1 MPSFRPTA
9 AIKNVTL
16 LQGKHGLK
24 QFAMNLNIFRG
35 RLLKT
40 RLALFALLMVLIGI
54 GSSVFYGGSNSISS
68 HAADASVATRPIKT
82 VFAAIQALPQQVA
95 LVPDKV
101 ALGERLFQDARLSS
115 NDSIS
120 CASCHG
126 LTTGGVDNRARSI
139 GVNGAVGDINAPTV
153 FNSGFNFA
161 QFWNGRAATLEDQV
175 EGPVNNPKEMASN
188 WPQVVAKLSIDVTY
202 PAQFSRL
209 YGDGITPVN
218 IKDAIATF
226 ERSLVTPNSRFDNY
240 LNGDQAALSISEKRG
255 FELFQS
261 YGCSSCHQGVNLGGN
276 MYGKVGQMG
285 DYFADRGHPT
295 DADLGR
301 FNLDD
306 DGHGMNVFKV
316 PGLRNVARTAPYFH
330 DGTIKT
336 LLQAV
341 QTMAKYQLGRPIAPE
356 DMNDI
361 VAFLE
366 SLTGEYKGKPL

>member
-1 MPSFRPTA
+1 
-9 AIKNVTL
+9 
-16 LQGKHGLK
+16 
-24 QFAMNLNIFRG
+24 MNLNNIRG
-35 RLLKT
+35 YLLKT
-40 RLALFALLMVLIGI
+40 RLALFALLIALSGI
-54 GSSVFYGGSNSISS
+54 GSYLLYGGSTSS
-68 HAADASVATRPIKT
+68 AGQALHTSVAMPPNKT
-82 VFAAIQALPQQVA
+82 VFAAVQALPQQVA
-95 LVPDKV
+95 LAPDKV
-101 ALGERLFQDARLSS
+101 ALGERLFHDARLSS

-175 EGPVNNPKEMASN
+175 DGPVNNPKEMASN
-188 WPQVVAKLSIDVTY
+188 WPQVVAKLSSDATY

-209 YGDGITPVN
+209 YSDGVTPVN

-226 ERSLVTPNSRFDNY
+226 ERSLVTPNSRFDRY
-240 LNGDQAALSISEKRG
+240 LNGDQAALSVREKHG

-261 YGCSSCHQGVNLGGN
+261 HGCSSCHQGVNLGGN

-285 DYFADRGHPT
+285 DYFADRGNPG

-301 FNLDD
+301 FNLDN

-330 DGTIKT
+330 DGTIET

-341 QTMAKYQLGRPIAPE
+341 KTMAKYQLGRPIAPE
-356 DMNDI
+356 DMDDI